1 MHAISLVP
9 DCLVVVVLMM
19 MVVKVAAVRFAEP

>member
-1 MHAISLVP
+1 MLATSLGP
-9 DCLVVVVLMM
+9 NCLVVVVLMM